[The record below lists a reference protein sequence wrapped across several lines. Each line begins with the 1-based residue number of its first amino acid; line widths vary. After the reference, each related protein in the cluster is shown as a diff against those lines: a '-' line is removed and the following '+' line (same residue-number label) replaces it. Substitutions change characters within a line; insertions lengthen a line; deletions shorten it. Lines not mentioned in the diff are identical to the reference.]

1 MKLQIGAG
9 GTRSCG
15 PSRRHESSSGLASLE
30 PQPEPPA
37 AVRLRGRVAPP
48 GRKPGGPGRREGLDI
63 FVEYSFQDKGRGEI
77 PHGQEAGGLCSV
89 LRDGLYR
96 IVVCTSGLP
105 RWAPRWA
112 QRFFIACRRL
122 RPSPLEDGA
131 ASPWS
136 GCCDQG
142 DIGKNL
148 SESKH
153 QQT

>member
-30 PQPEPPA
+30 PKPEPPA

-77 PHGQEAGGLCSV
+77 PHGTRSGWTLFSAPGRSIQDRCVYKRLAAMGSEVFYCLPEIAPVTVGGRCGFAVERML
-89 LRDGLYR
+89 
-96 IVVCTSGLP
+96 
-105 RWAPRWA
+105 
-112 QRFFIACRRL
+112 
-122 RPSPLEDGA
+122 
-131 ASPWS
+131 
-136 GCCDQG
+136 
-142 DIGKNL
+142 
-148 SESKH
+148 
-153 QQT
+153 